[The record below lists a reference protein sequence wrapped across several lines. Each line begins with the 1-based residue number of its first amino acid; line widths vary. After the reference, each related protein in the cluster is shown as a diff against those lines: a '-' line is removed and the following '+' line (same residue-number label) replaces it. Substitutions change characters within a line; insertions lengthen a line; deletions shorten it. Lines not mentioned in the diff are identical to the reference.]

1 MSELIIIAPHP
12 DDELIGCWE
21 VLKKEEKSPIIIYT
35 EDVNDKRREET
46 LELKKHYTIK
56 AQFFLKSIPPNLLQP
71 ENTFYF
77 PDPIYETHPA
87 HRVQGSVGESLARS
101 GLDVI
106 FYSTNMTAP
115 YIHEIKIPLKELFA
129 QKNTYLNPK
138 EEILNEVYPSQKD
151 LWKHEKKYI
160 LFEGR
165 CKWIF

>member
-1 MSELIIIAPHP
+1 MNELIIIAPHP

-21 VLKKEEKSPIIIYT
+21 ILKKKEKSPIIIYT
-35 EDVNDKRREET
+35 EEMNEIRKEET
-46 LELKKHYTIK
+46 LSFKKHFTVK
-56 AQFFLKSIPPNLLQP
+56 AQLFLKSIPPMFLKK

-87 HRVQGSVGESLARS
+87 HRTQGSIGESLARS

-106 FYSTNMTAP
+106 FYSTNMLAP
-115 YIHEIKIPLKELFA
+115 YIHEITIPLKEVFA
-129 QKNTYLNPK
+129 QKNRTINPK
-138 EEILNEVYPSQKD
+138 EEILNTIYPSQKD